1 MSDYLGFPNM
11 PNIPNPSEWK
21 HADTAKAWAEKA
33 NKSEAHV
40 EAMVE
45 LFDDS
50 IDNMA
55 ARLNDVNDR
64 LEEVTTELDEAE
76 EEMATSLA
84 AAQAASTAAQTAS
97 TAAQTAATSAS
108 AAITTVTTAATTATT
123 AATNASNSA
132 AQAGASATNASA
144 SEDAAE
150 DSAEAAAAS
159 AAEAAASV
167 ASITDEVEQCA
178 TSAASALASATA
190 ALSSETAAATSATNA
205 GTYATAAATSRNEA
219 ANYSSAANTSKLAA
233 AVSATNAATSETNA
247 ATSASTASTAATTA
261 TTAASTATTAKGLAE
276 TAATT
281 ATTKAT
287 EAAASATA
295 ADSSETAAQGYSE
308 SAQNSATAA
317 ANSAAQAAQSAATFD
332 ATEYANPTAQTGYA
346 DNGIGRNKKRV
357 DDLKSDLGYV
367 KRSVVPSE
375 QEVSSFKSLYKY
387 ATNNTEVS
395 VAGSRINSNLKIVYD
410 YETVITL
417 TTSSDVVPQNY
428 KNYAFLIHNFS
439 PDNTVE
445 FSYKSTMDTEYV
457 PELNDF
463 VLIEAKDVYP
473 EHSVDAVR
481 DEDLPAGSENYYK
494 SYYFVW
500 LKDSD
505 IHSLR
510 IKFTSSYVGT
520 TTEKVRKLAGPISLG
535 ICTITTAPNPK
546 PAYYLGSKASSID
559 FGTGLV
565 KRDHRVRVHINLPYA
580 KNTAN
585 CETNAFGLGFSGAN
599 FCPDSLIQYGKYN
612 RYSGFNPYRSAALG
626 SLFYKRNGDISVSN
640 LFSDTYPYL
649 SNAGSDSTDTIR
661 QLNEALKTTCLG
673 RAHSGWASWLMPG
686 ILGSNTLSGNQ
697 PFGNANKVFFGAPY
711 MKTYVPISKDL
722 TEDTVSDIDRID
734 EALTNGALALN
745 NYNKVCRYNQRFN
758 NYNYLNGNSNSNY
771 MMYCYPSTLTE
782 CTSASAQ
789 TNITNNDTAFYAG
802 ITGSVNRNTA
812 TTTPTT
818 DIQSVKGIANGNFT
832 SMYQSKL
839 YHYNDARS
847 TKYCNNWHSNPILPE
862 RERFSSAYY
871 NHDDFNL
878 VDDSTIFNT
887 DNNAYTYTLGIRYFD
902 ATAQEWRVFSPG
914 DNCSYGYDGTHWN
927 YREFLWV
934 DLDKPVTYIVGGL
947 QSERTGD
954 AYKVNWAEFLGA
966 SDVSGTSN
974 LVYGKHYMPK
984 STAFSTNTVSSNYG
998 DGDASSVN
1006 DLIHV
1011 ETPNFDNYTTYT
1023 KWRRFTLMTVDYS
1036 SSPLGEYD
1044 TVYCADSAYNPDGDE
1059 GITKFSCVYSAS
1071 PYMGSSIISDSTKT
1085 TAVKDSWIAPNNTS
1099 RVSPNTTALLDNDLE
1114 NNMYKNKLMVAYD
1127 PSYGPNTTDSYYG
1140 PKTTY
1145 GAYGHTAYHIRIAKY
1160 E

>member
-178 TSAASALASATA
+178 TSAASALSSATA
-190 ALSSETAAATSATNA
+190 ALASENAAATSATNA

-247 ATSASTASTAATTA
+247 ATSASNAYTAATTA

-367 KRSVVPSE
+367 NRSVVPSS
-375 QEVSSFKSLYKY
+375 QEVSSFNCVYKY
-387 ATNNTEVS
+387 VEDNLSRTVTIP
-395 VAGSRINSNLKIVYD
+395 GSSINSDLSILHD
-410 YETVITL
+410 FETIITL
-417 TTSSDVVPQNY
+417 TTSVAVTPQSY
-428 KNYAFLIHNFS
+428 KNCAFLIHNFN
-439 PDNTVE
+439 PNNDVAFQYKETVD
-445 FSYKSTMDTEYV
+445 SDYI

-463 VLIEAKDVYP
+463 VLIEAKDIYP
-473 EHSVDAVR
+473 TRSVDEVF
-481 DEDLPAGSENYYK
+481 PQGSESDYK
-494 SYYFVW
+494 SYYFIW
-500 LKDSD
+500 LKESP
-505 IHSLR
+505 IYSL
-510 IKFTSSYVGT
+510 KLTFTSDYVGCT
-520 TTEKVRKLAGPISLG
+520 AEKVRKLVGPISLG
-535 ICTITTAPNPK
+535 VCTITTAPNPK

-585 CETNAFGLGFSGAN
+585 CELNALGLGFSGAN
-599 FCPDSLIQYGKYN
+599 FCPDSLVQYGNYN
-612 RYSGFNPYRSAALG
+612 RYSGYNPYRNS
-626 SLFYKRNGDISVSN
+626 SYSTPFHKRNGNVDVDFICQS
-640 LFSDTYPYL
+640 TYSGL
-649 SNAGSDSTDTIR
+649 KLAGSTNSDSIV
-661 QLNEALKTTCLG
+661 QYSNNLKTTCLG
-673 RAHSGWASWLMPG
+673 RAHSGWASWIVPG
-686 ILGSNTLSGNQ
+686 ILGSDDLSGNQ
-697 PFGNANKVFFGAPY
+697 PFGNGTNVSFGVPY
-711 MKTYVPISKDL
+711 MKTYVPINKDL
-722 TEDTVSDIDRID
+722 TEDSISKIN
-734 EALTNGALALN
+734 ALNESVVNSSLALN
-745 NYNKVCRYNQRFN
+745 VYNRVCRYNQQFN
-758 NYNYLNGNSNSNY
+758 NNSSNIAHANKNY

-782 CTSASAQ
+782 CANASSQ
-789 TNITNNDTAFYAG
+789 TNVTNPYTAFYAG
-802 ITGSVNRNTA
+802 MNFRVNRG
-812 TTTPTT
+812 TTTNTPTT
-818 DIQSVKGIANGNFT
+818 DIKSAKGISNGNFVGIDN
-832 SMYQSKL
+832 SKL
-839 YHYNDARS
+839 WNYNDERS
-847 TKYCNNWHSNPILPE
+847 VRYTNNWHSNPLLPGC
-862 RERFSSAYY
+862 FTLDKSY
-871 NHDDFNL
+871 N
-878 VDDSTIFNT
+878 
-887 DNNAYTYTLGIRYFD
+887 DNNESSILDNRGSYTYTLGIRYFD

-947 QSERTGD
+947 QSAITGD
-954 AYKVNWAEFLGA
+954 AYKVNWSEFLA
-966 SDVSGTSN
+966 ATSMSGTSN
-974 LVYGKHYMPK
+974 LVYGKHYMPT
-984 STAFSTNTVSSNYG
+984 STAFTNSPVSSNYG
-998 DGDASSVN
+998 DGDSSSVN

-1011 ETPNFDNYTTYT
+1011 ETPNFDNYTSYT

-1071 PYMGSSIISDSTKT
+1071 PYLGTSFINDSTKT
-1085 TAVKDSWIAPNNTS
+1085 TAVKDSFIAPMNYS
-1099 RVSPNTTALLDNDLE
+1099 RISPNTTANTENALDS
-1114 NNMYKNKLMVAYD
+1114 NMYTNKLLVAYD
-1127 PSYGPNTTDSYYG
+1127 KSFGPNTTEAYYGPNT
-1140 PKTTY
+1140 PH
-1145 GAYGHTAYHIRIAKY
+1145 AVYGHTAYHIRIAKY